1 MSFQEAHG
9 QALLGKD
16 LGIAHFS
23 LGPDKRGNR
32 KSGLCPKQTS
42 QSGCGFARRHPTALR
57 LAKAVGWSS
66 AGI

>member
-23 LGPDKRGNR
+23 LGPDKRRNR
-32 KSGLCPKQTS
+32 KSS
-42 QSGCGFARRHPTALR
+42 
-57 LAKAVGWSS
+57 LAKLTLPVTRLTGQVELLSRSS
-66 AGI
+66 SLGP